1 MSRARI
7 KVYIWIL
14 ECRVRAWITK
24 MRMGARGMFSLNLIM
39 QSSKWLSKRYLS
51 ELRVSLDFSVVVFFF
66 IGHGMSLR
74 TRIDED
80 RLISLA
86 LNNYF
91 SLGSWDL
98 NEAITSFDFF
108 GQEERIFGPFPRRL
122 FWACTTLWDSLAIW
136 LTSMDLSRRHPVG
149 WNWTTGPIILSNFH
163 WDNGNLRWFVFI
175 PFHQMLL
182 SEALRICV
190 RLSRTV
196 KLPEESV
203 DAK

>member
-1 MSRARI
+1 MDYKNENGGQGNVFLEFNHAEQQMI
-7 KVYIWIL
+7 KQEIPL
-14 ECRVRAWITK
+14 RTK
-24 MRMGARGMFSLNLIM
+24 GVPRF
-39 QSSKWLSKRYLS
+39 
-51 ELRVSLDFSVVVFFF
+51 FCCCFFF

-122 FWACTTLWDSLAIW
+122 F
-136 LTSMDLSRRHPVG
+136 
-149 WNWTTGPIILSNFH
+149 
-163 WDNGNLRWFVFI
+163 
-175 PFHQMLL
+175 
-182 SEALRICV
+182 
-190 RLSRTV
+190 
-196 KLPEESV
+196 
-203 DAK
+203 